1 MDNTAGLND
10 ATNLDIIMGVLY
22 GVTALMLMFTAYVLF
37 IKRFRRQKLE
47 VVNSLKFTTSRYN
60 VYSENGQFLLDVP
73 SKMNIKLELLNE
85 NESLNEILIEKEFDE
100 GEHIYK
106 FDITKYETGFYFLK
120 LSSTD
125 IDLLRKIKINH
136 K

>member
-22 GVTALMLMFTAYVLF
+22 GITALVLMFTAYVLF
-37 IKRFRRQKLE
+37 TKRFRRQKLE

-73 SKMNIKLELLNE
+73 TTMDVKLELLNE
-85 NESLNEILIEKEFDE
+85 DESLNEVLIEKEFEE

-106 FDITKYETGFYFLK
+106 FDISKYETGFYYLK
-120 LSSTD
+120 LSSSD
-125 IDLLRKIKINH
+125 IDLLRKIKINR
-136 K
+136 